1 MFQLL
6 KFLSDKRLDQ
16 FSKLYN
22 FIFKML
28 LASLVASL
36 ATLYII

>member
-6 KFLSDKRLDQ
+6 KFLNDKELDQ

-28 LASLVASL
+28 LAYLVASL